1 MNILISNA
9 DPRPIYEQIYSQIR
23 NAIVSG
29 EAPAESPLPSI
40 RSLAK
45 DLRISVI
52 TTKRAYDELERDG
65 FIDRVPGKGCYVAEK
80 NLELVREAHLKQ
92 IEDHMSEIVSLAA
105 GCSLSEEDTVRMLR
119 LIWENEGKDDTF

>member
-1 MNILISNA
+1 MNILIDNRSGT
-9 DPRPIYEQIYSQIR
+9 PIYEQIYTQIKNQIIGGDLR
-23 NAIVSG
+23 ED
-29 EAPAESPLPSI
+29 EALPSI

-52 TTKRAYDELERDG
+52 TTTRAYDELERDG

>member
-1 MNILISNA
+1 MNLIISNA
-9 DPRPIYEQIYSQIR
+9 SGKPIYEQIYTQVKNCLI
-23 NAIVSG
+23 SG
-29 EAPAESPLPSI
+29 ELSPGDALPSL
-40 RSLAK
+40 RARPK

-52 TTKRAYDELERDG
+52 TTTRAYDELERDG

-92 IEDHMSEIVSLAA
+92 IEDHMTEIVTLAA